1 MGAFSLIVVIN
12 LLNRTVMPAED
23 IEITDPNHPTKKR
36 ALKWKRKTRVL
47 MLCSRRVD
55 YRSRHLMKNL
65 IKFLPHS
72 KTDSKFDRKKGL
84 IEINDMAEI
93 KNCSKVVYFESHKLK
108 DVFMYVS
115 DVNIGISA
123 VFLLHNICTMEE
135 LKLTGNCLKSSR
147 AILSFGTEFEESPH
161 LSLFREMFVSV
172 FSTPYGHPKSQPF
185 IDHVFTFSL
194 VDDKIWF
201 RNYQI
206 LPDNGGLA
214 EVGPRMVLEPV
225 KIFNGS
231 FSGNVI
237 YKNPLYR
244 TPNTIRRFE
253 KIQKQKKSYNR
264 LVEQIATKTK
274 KKKRAALLN
283 FDQEADFIFEDE

>member
-1 MGAFSLIVVIN
+1 
-12 LLNRTVMPAED
+12 MPAED
-23 IEITDPNHPTKKR
+23 LDINDPSHPTKKR
-36 ALKWKRKTRVL
+36 ALKWKRKSRVL

-84 IEINDMAEI
+84 NELNETAEI
-93 KNCSKVVYFESHKLK
+93 KNCSKIMYFESHKLK
-108 DVFMYVS
+108 DVFLYMS
-115 DVNIGISA
+115 DIKLGYSA
-123 VFLLHNICTMEE
+123 VFLLHNVCTMEE
-135 LKLTGNCLKSSR
+135 LKLTGNCLKTSR
-147 AILSFGTEFEESPH
+147 AVLSFGTEFDGKPH
-161 LSLFREMFVSV
+161 LNLFKEMFVSV
-172 FSTPYGHPKSQPF
+172 FSTPVGHPKSQPF

-206 LPDNGGLA
+206 LPENSGLA

-231 FSGNVI
+231 FSGSVI

-244 TPNTIRRFE
+244 TPNTLRRFE
-253 KIQKQKKSYNR
+253 KLQKQRKSHNR
-264 LVEQIATKTK
+264 LVEQLATRTK
-274 KKKRAALLN
+274 KKKKAALLN
-283 FDQEADFIFEDE
+283 FDADADFIFEDE

>member
-72 KTDSKFDRKKGL
+72 KTDSK
-84 IEINDMAEI
+84 
-93 KNCSKVVYFESHKLK
+93 VVYFESHKLK

-115 DVNIGISA
+115 DVNIGTSA

-194 VDDKIWF
+194 VDDKVWF

-225 KIFNGS
+225 KIF
-231 FSGNVI
+231 
-237 YKNPLYR
+237 
-244 TPNTIRRFE
+244 T
-253 KIQKQKKSYNR
+253 
-264 LVEQIATKTK
+264 
-274 KKKRAALLN
+274 
-283 FDQEADFIFEDE
+283 